1 MPLDLGQNPGMV
13 ETGAQRVG
21 ILTPMVSELAP
32 FQERIELVED
42 GPFHRGKVGGT
53 EVVVMLTTMG
63 MGPAADAAA
72 QIIETGVE
80 HVIMVGVAG
89 GIDAE
94 TVSIGQLIT
103 PEAVIDRLTGE
114 SFRPAPTPGV
124 TPQGKIE
131 CGDELITDAPR
142 LAMLTA
148 DGVIALDMETAAVA
162 RVCEAAGVPWS
173 VFRGISD
180 FAGDPL
186 IDAAFFAMAKPDGT
200 MDPADLTAY
209 LEADPTRLPRLMELA
224 AGAGT
229 AAANAAMAAIDAIK
243 AANPE

>member
-1 MPLDLGQNPGMV
+1 MV

-32 FQERIELVED
+32 IRERIDLVAD
-42 GPFHRGKVGGT
+42 GPFHRGRLGSI
-53 EVVVMLTTMG
+53 EVFALLTTMG
-63 MGPAADAAA
+63 MAAGAAA
-72 QIIETGVE
+72 AEQAIDAGAD

-89 GIDAE
+89 GIDPELVA
-94 TVSIGQLIT
+94 IGQLII
-103 PEAVIDRLTGE
+103 PEVVIDRVTGE
-114 SFRPAPTPGV
+114 SYEPAPTPGV

-131 CGDELITDAPR
+131 CGDELVTDATR

-148 DGVIALDMETAAVA
+148 AGVVALDMETAAVA

-186 IDAAFFAMAKPDGT
+186 IDAAFFAMARPDGT
-200 MDPADLTAY
+200 MDPADIAAY
-209 LEADPTRLPRLMELA
+209 LDADPTRGPRLAELA

-229 AAANAAMAAIDAIK
+229 AAANAATAAINAIRT
-243 AANPE
+243 ASA